1 MLLALGYFP
10 IIYTDIPSNTPNG
23 YYYKSH
29 YEQKETE
36 IMQIW
41 ELVKDVEK
49 ETSIEERIQ
58 ELEEALDMLL
68 RGVTE

>member
-10 IIYTDIPSNTPNG
+10 IIYTDIPSNTTNG
-23 YYYKSH
+23 YYSKSH